1 MKLLFLRLGKSLVL
15 RQPFSHGPVLPKWQP
30 CFHSFLW
37 DEKKCFLALFFKSK
51 NNVNVNMVTLTEI
64 TFSEALSF
72 SIMGERRRFLF
83 HTETTKLQPNNF
95 FPKCVDYNMHLK

>member
-1 MKLLFLRLGKSLVL
+1 
-15 RQPFSHGPVLPKWQP
+15 
-30 CFHSFLW
+30 
-37 DEKKCFLALFFKSK
+37 
-51 NNVNVNMVTLTEI
+51 MVTLAEI

>member
-1 MKLLFLRLGKSLVL
+1 
-15 RQPFSHGPVLPKWQP
+15 
-30 CFHSFLW
+30 
-37 DEKKCFLALFFKSK
+37 
-51 NNVNVNMVTLTEI
+51 MVTLTEI

-95 FPKCVDYNMHLK
+95 FPKCVDYNMHLKWDIWAISCPESFDFSDR